1 MNFNSLVWYSSLAIG
16 DEKNS
21 YVANFLKRSC
31 EIINEEI
38 NEEIK
43 EKNLPFTFNVDFS
56 HIAKGEEGVQSLLE
70 KLKSINDTVFTN
82 GHSINKYNPSII
94 NELKK
99 RKFFFFPQNLTISKL
114 DDFEEDTKKRIF
126 KLSRA
131 DQKAKI
137 AFINNEISKYTSKK
151 VYFFHQGLRLS
162 ESLLKEHKDKSYFT
176 SFSFKD
182 FDLEKLEQ
190 KFQELLIDLKDD
202 ELIVLDLNL
211 SVFRTLFEHLIK
223 KGHLNKV
230 ITTFGSLQNR
240 FEKLP
245 FDLIQLVG
253 NHDIPSV
260 AIEDLMSKVYGENIT
275 PDQKTLLL
283 DSTFRLEVPL
293 LAFECLKKLYS
304 NTDDISSINNDQIDD
319 KIIDT
324 FRSFNGRSDIFV
336 GKRIQYAFDENNSN
350 TTRENYAF
358 TFPNSLQTEKFKIPK
373 VFYPKQFCTVNDK
386 LVEFDTVYSYI
397 DVLRVT
403 NINIQDKTWTSEFYL
418 DVVSK
423 SENPLDDI
431 IFNNLSSNN
440 DKFSSKII
448 WERKDKNDY
457 KTVRYYIVANFDF
470 LAIADNYPFDWQS
483 LYISTSLKDSTQQM
497 LQPIPLELVDNE
509 FDINEWI
516 IENSFSGIKYKKNF
530 LYQDTDLKKAVN
542 VTKENRLGWII
553 RRKNTATLLKIG
565 IPMFFLIF
573 LVYYSVFLGF
583 DKSSESIGILTT
595 TFLSAIALY
604 FSVEK
609 PEPKKM
615 TIIDIIFIWF
625 YIVNGL
631 TITIFSLSSLITEKI
646 HVYSS
651 GLLKFLIPLSLI
663 SIATYLFKRV
673 KNNRKD
679 ILLDRD
685 L

>member
-70 KLKSINDTVFTN
+70 KFKSINDTVFTN
-82 GHSINKYNPSII
+82 GHSINKYNPLII

-151 VYFFHQGLRLS
+151 VHFFHQGLRLS

-211 SVFRTLFEHLIK
+211 SVFTTLFEHLIK

-431 IFNNLSSNN
+431 IFNNLSSNK

-483 LYISTSLKDSTQQM
+483 LYISTSLKDSTQKM

-530 LYQDTDLKKAVN
+530 LYQDTDLKKSVN

-553 RRKNTATLLKIG
+553 RRKNTATLFKIG

-651 GLLKFLIPLSLI
+651 GLLKFLIPSSLI
-663 SIATYLFKRV
+663 SIAIYLYKRV

>member
-38 NEEIK
+38 NKEIK
-43 EKNLPFTFNVDFS
+43 EKNLPFTFNIDFS
-56 HIAKGEEGVQSLLE
+56 HVVKGEEGVQSLLE
-70 KLKSINDTVFTN
+70 KFKSINDIVFTN

-114 DDFEEDTKKRIF
+114 DDFEADTKKRIF

-137 AFINNEISKYTSKK
+137 AFINNEISKHTSKK

-162 ESLLKEHKDKSYFT
+162 ESLLKDHKDQSYFT

-190 KFQELLIDLKDD
+190 KFQELLIDLKND

-223 KGHLNKV
+223 KGYLNKV

-373 VFYPKQFCTVNDK
+373 VFYPKQFCTVNDN

-483 LYISTSLKDSTQQM
+483 LYISTSLKDSTQQI

-625 YIVNGL
+625 YLVNGL

-646 HVYSS
+646 HIYSS
-651 GLLKFLIPLSLI
+651 GFLKFLIPLSLI
-663 SIATYLFKRV
+663 SIVTYLYKRV
-673 KNNRKD
+673 QNNRKD

>member
-70 KLKSINDTVFTN
+70 KFKSINDTVFTN
-82 GHSINKYNPSII
+82 GHSINKYNPLII

-151 VYFFHQGLRLS
+151 VHFFHQGLRLS

>member
-38 NEEIK
+38 NKEIK
-43 EKNLPFTFNVDFS
+43 EKNLPFTFNIDFS
-56 HIAKGEEGVQSLLE
+56 HVAKGEEGVQSLLE
-70 KLKSINDTVFTN
+70 KFKSINDIVFTN

-114 DDFEEDTKKRIF
+114 DDFEADTKKRIF

-162 ESLLKEHKDKSYFT
+162 ESLLKDHKDQSYFT

-190 KFQELLIDLKDD
+190 KFQELLIDLKND

-223 KGHLNKV
+223 KGYLNKV

-350 TTRENYAF
+350 ITRENYAF

-470 LAIADNYPFDWQS
+470 LAIADNYPFDCQS
-483 LYISTSLKDSTQQM
+483 LYISKSLKDSTKQM

-583 DKSSESIGILTT
+583 EKSSESIGILTT

-651 GLLKFLIPLSLI
+651 SLLKFLIPLSLI
-663 SIATYLFKRV
+663 SIVTYLFKRV

>member
-38 NEEIK
+38 NKEIK
-43 EKNLPFTFNVDFS
+43 EKNLPFTFNIDFS
-56 HIAKGEEGVQSLLE
+56 HVVKGEEGVQSLLE
-70 KLKSINDTVFTN
+70 KFKSINDIVFTN

-162 ESLLKEHKDKSYFT
+162 ENLLKEHKDKSYFT

-202 ELIVLDLNL
+202 ELIILDLNL
-211 SVFRTLFEHLIK
+211 SVFRTLFELLIK

-483 LYISTSLKDSTQQM
+483 LYISTSLKDSTQQI

>member
-56 HIAKGEEGVQSLLE
+56 HVAKGEEGVQSLLE
-70 KLKSINDTVFTN
+70 KFKSINDTVFTN
-82 GHSINKYNPSII
+82 GHSINKYNPLII

-151 VYFFHQGLRLS
+151 VHFFHQGLRLS
-162 ESLLKEHKDKSYFT
+162 ESLLKEHKDKIYFT

-202 ELIVLDLNL
+202 ELIILDLNL
-211 SVFRTLFEHLIK
+211 SVFRTLFELLIK

-275 PDQKTLLL
+275 PDQKILLL

-293 LAFECLKKLYS
+293 LAFECLKKIFS
-304 NTDDISSINNDQIDD
+304 NEDQQNPIHKDQLED
-319 KIIDT
+319 KIVDT
-324 FRSFNGRSDIFV
+324 FRSFNGHSDIFV
-336 GKRIQYAFDENNSN
+336 GKRIQYAFDDNNSN
-350 TTRENYAF
+350 LTRENYAF
-358 TFPNSLQTEKFKIPK
+358 TFPNSLQTENFKIPK
-373 VFYPKQFCTVNDK
+373 IFYPKQFCTVNDQ
-386 LVEFDTVYSYI
+386 LVEFDTVYNYI

-403 NINIQDKTWTSEFYL
+403 NINIQDKTWSAEFYL
-418 DVVSK
+418 DIVSK
-423 SENPLDDI
+423 SDNPLDDI
-431 IFNNLSSNN
+431 IFNNLSSSN
-440 DKFSSKII
+440 DKFSSKVI
-448 WERKDKNDY
+448 WERKDENSY

-483 LYISTSLKDSTQQM
+483 LYISTSLKDSSKQI
-497 LQPIPLELVDNE
+497 LQPIPLDLVDNE
-509 FDINEWI
+509 FEINEWI
-516 IENSFSGIKYKKNF
+516 IENSFSGIKYKKSF

-542 VTKENRLGWII
+542 VTKENRLGWIV

-583 DKSSESIGILTT
+583 EKSSESIGILTT

-625 YIVNGL
+625 YLVNGL

-646 HVYSS
+646 HIYSS
-651 GLLKFLIPLSLI
+651 GFLKFLIPLSLI
-663 SIATYLFKRV
+663 SIVTYLYKRV
-673 KNNRKD
+673 QNNRKD

>member
-21 YVANFLKRSC
+21 YVVNFLKRSC

-38 NEEIK
+38 NKEIK
-43 EKNLPFTFNVDFS
+43 EKNLPFTFNIDFS
-56 HIAKGEEGVQSLLE
+56 HVVKGEEGVQSLLE
-70 KLKSINDTVFTN
+70 KFKSINDIVFTN

-162 ESLLKEHKDKSYFT
+162 ENLLKEHKDKSYFT

-202 ELIVLDLNL
+202 ELIILDLNL
-211 SVFRTLFEHLIK
+211 SVFRTLFELLIK
-223 KGHLNKV
+223 RGYLNKV

-373 VFYPKQFCTVNDK
+373 VFYPKQFCTVNDN

-483 LYISTSLKDSTQQM
+483 LYISTSLKDSTQQI

>member
-43 EKNLPFTFNVDFS
+43 EKNLPFTFNVDFL

-70 KLKSINDTVFTN
+70 KFKSINDTVFTN
-82 GHSINKYNPSII
+82 GHSINKYNPLII

-542 VTKENRLGWII
+542 VTKENRLGWVI

-663 SIATYLFKRV
+663 SIAIYLYKRV
-673 KNNRKD
+673 QNNRKD

>member
-38 NEEIK
+38 NKEIK
-43 EKNLPFTFNVDFS
+43 EKNLPFTFNIDFS
-56 HIAKGEEGVQSLLE
+56 HVVKGEEGVQSLLE
-70 KLKSINDTVFTN
+70 KFKSINDIVFTN

-114 DDFEEDTKKRIF
+114 DDFEADTKKRIF

-162 ESLLKEHKDKSYFT
+162 ESLLKDHKDQSYFT

-190 KFQELLIDLKDD
+190 KFQELLIDLKND

-223 KGHLNKV
+223 KGYLNKV

-275 PDQKTLLL
+275 PDQKILLL

-293 LAFECLKKLYS
+293 LAFECLKKIFS
-304 NTDDISSINNDQIDD
+304 NEDQQNPIHKDQLED
-319 KIIDT
+319 KIVDT
-324 FRSFNGRSDIFV
+324 FRSFNGHSDIFV
-336 GKRIQYAFDENNSN
+336 GKRIQYAFDDNNSN
-350 TTRENYAF
+350 LTRENYAF
-358 TFPNSLQTEKFKIPK
+358 TFPNSLQTENFKIPK
-373 VFYPKQFCTVNDK
+373 IFYPKQFCTVNDQ
-386 LVEFDTVYSYI
+386 LVEFDTVYNYI

-403 NINIQDKTWTSEFYL
+403 NINIQDKTWSAEFYL
-418 DVVSK
+418 DIVSK
-423 SENPLDDI
+423 SDNPLDDI
-431 IFNNLSSNN
+431 IFNNLSSSN
-440 DKFSSKII
+440 DKFSSKVI
-448 WERKDKNDY
+448 WERKDENSY

-483 LYISTSLKDSTQQM
+483 LYISTSLKDSSKQI
-497 LQPIPLELVDNE
+497 LQPIPLDLVDNE
-509 FDINEWI
+509 FEINEWI
-516 IENSFSGIKYKKNF
+516 IENSFSGIKYKKSF

-542 VTKENRLGWII
+542 VTKENRLGWIV

-583 DKSSESIGILTT
+583 EKSSESIGILTT

-604 FSVEK
+604 FYQLLLY
-609 PEPKKM
+609 
-615 TIIDIIFIWF
+615 IF
-625 YIVNGL
+625 L
-631 TITIFSLSSLITEKI
+631 SKSQSL
-646 HVYSS
+646 
-651 GLLKFLIPLSLI
+651 
-663 SIATYLFKRV
+663 KR
-673 KNNRKD
+673 
-679 ILLDRD
+679 
-685 L
+685 

>member
-38 NEEIK
+38 NKEIK
-43 EKNLPFTFNVDFS
+43 EKNLPFTFNIDFS
-56 HIAKGEEGVQSLLE
+56 HVVKGEEGVQSLLE
-70 KLKSINDTVFTN
+70 KFKSINDIVFTN

-162 ESLLKEHKDKSYFT
+162 ENLLKEHKDKSYFT

-202 ELIVLDLNL
+202 ELIILDLNL
-211 SVFRTLFEHLIK
+211 SVFRTLFELLIK

-373 VFYPKQFCTVNDK
+373 VFYPKQFCTVNDN

-483 LYISTSLKDSTQQM
+483 LYISTSLKDSTQQI

>member
-38 NEEIK
+38 NKEIK
-43 EKNLPFTFNVDFS
+43 EKNLPFTFNIDFS
-56 HIAKGEEGVQSLLE
+56 HVAKGEEGVQSLLE
-70 KLKSINDTVFTN
+70 KFKSINDIVFTN

-114 DDFEEDTKKRIF
+114 DDFEADTKKRIF

-162 ESLLKEHKDKSYFT
+162 ESLLKDHKDQSYFT

-190 KFQELLIDLKDD
+190 KFQELLIDLKND

-223 KGHLNKV
+223 KGYLNKV

-470 LAIADNYPFDWQS
+470 LAIADNYPFDCQS
-483 LYISTSLKDSTQQM
+483 LYISKSLKDSTKQM

-583 DKSSESIGILTT
+583 EKSSESIGILTT

-609 PEPKKM
+609 PEPKK
-615 TIIDIIFIWF
+615 
-625 YIVNGL
+625 
-631 TITIFSLSSLITEKI
+631 
-646 HVYSS
+646 
-651 GLLKFLIPLSLI
+651 
-663 SIATYLFKRV
+663 
-673 KNNRKD
+673 
-679 ILLDRD
+679 
-685 L
+685 

>member
-16 DEKNS
+16 EEKNKF
-21 YVANFLKRSC
+21 VADFLNRSC

-38 NEEIK
+38 KEEIK
-43 EKNLPFTFNVDFS
+43 EKNLPFTFNIDFT
-56 HIAKGEEGVQSLLE
+56 HVLKGEEGIETLKK
-70 KLKSINDTVFTN
+70 KLRSIGDIVFTN
-82 GHSINKYNPSII
+82 GHSINKYNSSILD
-94 NELKK
+94 ELKK
-99 RKFFFFPQNLTISKL
+99 RKFFFFPQNLTLNKISDYE
-114 DDFEEDTKKRIF
+114 DDIKKRIF

-131 DQKAKI
+131 DQNAKI
-137 AFINNEISKYTSKK
+137 AFINSEIKEYTSEK

-162 ESLLKEHKDKSYFT
+162 ESLLKEHKDQSYFT

-182 FDLEKLEQ
+182 FELDKLDKKIE
-190 KFQELLIDLKDD
+190 ELLKDLKES

-211 SVFRTLFEHLIK
+211 SIFKPLFEYLLK

-240 FEKLP
+240 FKKLP

-260 AIEDLMSKVYGENIT
+260 AIEDLMSKVYGDNIT
-275 PDQKTLLL
+275 ATEKILLL
-283 DSTFRLEVPL
+283 DSTFRLEVPI
-293 LAFECLKKLYS
+293 LAFECLKKIFS
-304 NTDDISSINNDQIDD
+304 NEDQQNPIREDQLED
-319 KIIDT
+319 KIVDT
-324 FRSFNGRSDIFV
+324 FRSFNGHNDIFV
-336 GKRIQYAFDENNSN
+336 GKRIQYAFDDNNSN
-350 TTRENYAF
+350 LTRENYAF
-358 TFPNSLQTEKFKIPK
+358 TFPNSLQTENFKIPK
-373 VFYPKQFCTVNDK
+373 IFYPKQFCTVNEQ
-386 LVEFDTVYSYI
+386 LVEFDTVYNYI
-397 DVLRVT
+397 DVLRVS
-403 NINIQDKTWTSEFYL
+403 NINIQDKTWNAEFYL
-418 DVVSK
+418 DIVSK
-423 SENPLDDI
+423 SDNPLDDI
-431 IFNNLSSNN
+431 IFNNLSSSN
-440 DKFSSKII
+440 DKFSSKVI
-448 WERKDKNDY
+448 WERKDENSY
-457 KTVRYYIVANFDF
+457 KTVRYYVVANFDF

-483 LYISTSLKDSTQQM
+483 LYISTSLKDSSEQI
-497 LQPIPLELVDNE
+497 LQPIPLDLVDNE
-509 FDINEWI
+509 FEINEWI

-542 VTKENRLGWII
+542 VTKENRLGWIV

-583 DKSSESIGILTT
+583 EKSSESIGILTT

-625 YIVNGL
+625 YLVNGL

-646 HVYSS
+646 HIYSS
-651 GLLKFLIPLSLI
+651 GFLKFLIPVSLI
-663 SIATYLFKRV
+663 SIVTYLYKRV
-673 KNNRKD
+673 QNNRKD

>member
-38 NEEIK
+38 NKEIK
-43 EKNLPFTFNVDFS
+43 EKNLPFTFNIDFS
-56 HIAKGEEGVQSLLE
+56 HVAKGEEGVQSLLE
-70 KLKSINDTVFTN
+70 KFKSINDIVFTN

-94 NELKK
+94 NELNK

-114 DDFEEDTKKRIF
+114 DDFEADTKKRIF

-162 ESLLKEHKDKSYFT
+162 ESLLKDHKDQSYFT

-190 KFQELLIDLKDD
+190 KFQELLIDLKND

-223 KGHLNKV
+223 KGYLNKV

-275 PDQKTLLL
+275 PDQKILLL

-336 GKRIQYAFDENNSN
+336 GKRIQYAFDKNNSN
-350 TTRENYAF
+350 ITRENYAF

-663 SIATYLFKRV
+663 SIAIYLYKRV
-673 KNNRKD
+673 QNNRKD

>member
-38 NEEIK
+38 NKEIK
-43 EKNLPFTFNVDFS
+43 EKNLPFTFNIDFS
-56 HIAKGEEGVQSLLE
+56 HVVKGEEGVQSLLE
-70 KLKSINDTVFTN
+70 KFKSINDIVFTN

-114 DDFEEDTKKRIF
+114 DDFEADTKKRIF

-162 ESLLKEHKDKSYFT
+162 ESLLKDHKDQSYFT

-190 KFQELLIDLKDD
+190 KFQELLIDLKND

-223 KGHLNKV
+223 KGYLNKV

-245 FDLIQLVG
+245 FDIIQLVG

-275 PDQKTLLL
+275 PDQKILLL

-293 LAFECLKKLYS
+293 LAFECLKKIFS
-304 NTDDISSINNDQIDD
+304 NEDQQNPIHKDQLED
-319 KIIDT
+319 KIVDT
-324 FRSFNGRSDIFV
+324 FRSFNGHSDIFV
-336 GKRIQYAFDENNSN
+336 GKRIQYAFDDNNSN
-350 TTRENYAF
+350 LTRENYAF
-358 TFPNSLQTEKFKIPK
+358 TFPNSLQTENFKIPK
-373 VFYPKQFCTVNDK
+373 IFYPKQFCTVNDQ
-386 LVEFDTVYSYI
+386 LVEFDTVYNYI

-403 NINIQDKTWTSEFYL
+403 NINIQDKTWSAEFYL
-418 DVVSK
+418 DIVSK
-423 SENPLDDI
+423 SDNPLDDI
-431 IFNNLSSNN
+431 IFNNLSSSN
-440 DKFSSKII
+440 DKFSSKVI
-448 WERKDKNDY
+448 WERKDENSY

-483 LYISTSLKDSTQQM
+483 LYISTSLKDSSKQI
-497 LQPIPLELVDNE
+497 LQPIPLDLVDNE
-509 FDINEWI
+509 FEINEWI
-516 IENSFSGIKYKKNF
+516 IENSFSGIKYKKSF

-542 VTKENRLGWII
+542 VTKENRLGWIV

-583 DKSSESIGILTT
+583 EKSSESIGILTT

>member
-38 NEEIK
+38 NKEIK
-43 EKNLPFTFNVDFS
+43 EKNLPFTFNIDFS
-56 HIAKGEEGVQSLLE
+56 HVVKGEEGVQSLLE
-70 KLKSINDTVFTN
+70 KFKSINDIVFTN

-114 DDFEEDTKKRIF
+114 DDFEADTKKRIF

-162 ESLLKEHKDKSYFT
+162 ESLLKDHKDQSYFT

-190 KFQELLIDLKDD
+190 KFQELLIDLKND

-223 KGHLNKV
+223 KGYLNKV

-275 PDQKTLLL
+275 PDQKILLL

-293 LAFECLKKLYS
+293 LAFECLKKIFS
-304 NTDDISSINNDQIDD
+304 NEDQQNPIHKDQLED
-319 KIIDT
+319 KIVDT
-324 FRSFNGRSDIFV
+324 FRSFNGHSDIFV
-336 GKRIQYAFDENNSN
+336 GKRIQYAFDDNNSN
-350 TTRENYAF
+350 LTRENYAF
-358 TFPNSLQTEKFKIPK
+358 TFPNSLQTENFKIPK
-373 VFYPKQFCTVNDK
+373 IFYPKQFCTVNDQ
-386 LVEFDTVYSYI
+386 LVEFDTVYNYI

-403 NINIQDKTWTSEFYL
+403 NINIQDKTWSAEFYL
-418 DVVSK
+418 DIVSK
-423 SENPLDDI
+423 SDNPLDDI
-431 IFNNLSSNN
+431 IFNNLSSSN
-440 DKFSSKII
+440 DKFSSKVI
-448 WERKDKNDY
+448 WERKDENSY

-483 LYISTSLKDSTQQM
+483 LYISTSLKDSSKQI
-497 LQPIPLELVDNE
+497 LQPIPLDLVDNE
-509 FDINEWI
+509 FEINEWI
-516 IENSFSGIKYKKNF
+516 IENSFSGIKYKKSF

-542 VTKENRLGWII
+542 VTKENRLGWIV

-583 DKSSESIGILTT
+583 EKSSESIGILTT

>member
-70 KLKSINDTVFTN
+70 KFKSINDTVFTN
-82 GHSINKYNPSII
+82 GHSINKYNPLII

-223 KGHLNKV
+223 KGYLNKV

-663 SIATYLFKRV
+663 SIAIYLYKRV
-673 KNNRKD
+673 QNNRKD

>member
-38 NEEIK
+38 NDEIK
-43 EKNLPFTFNVDFS
+43 EKNLPFIFNVNFA
-56 HIAKGEEGVQSLLE
+56 HVAKGEEGVQSLVE
-70 KLKSINDTVFTN
+70 KFKSISDTVFTN

-162 ESLLKEHKDKSYFT
+162 ENLLKEHKDKSYFT

-202 ELIVLDLNL
+202 ELIILDLNL
-211 SVFRTLFEHLIK
+211 SVFRTLFELLIK

-350 TTRENYAF
+350 ITRENYAF

-373 VFYPKQFCTVNDK
+373 IFYPKQFCTVNDK

>member
-38 NEEIK
+38 NDEIK
-43 EKNLPFTFNVDFS
+43 EKNLPFTFNIDFAYV
-56 HIAKGEEGVQSLLE
+56 AKGEEGVQSLLE
-70 KLKSINDTVFTN
+70 KFKSINNTVFTN

-99 RKFFFFPQNLTISKL
+99 RKFFFFPQNLSISKL

-275 PDQKTLLL
+275 PDQKILLL

-304 NTDDISSINNDQIDD
+304 NTEDINSINNDQIDE
-319 KIIDT
+319 KIIET

-350 TTRENYAF
+350 ITRENYAF

-373 VFYPKQFCTVNDK
+373 IFYPKQFCTVNDK

-646 HVYSS
+646 HIYSS

>member
-43 EKNLPFTFNVDFS
+43 EKKLPFTFNVDFS
-56 HIAKGEEGVQSLLE
+56 HVAKGEEGVQSLLE
-70 KLKSINDTVFTN
+70 KFKSINDTVFTN
-82 GHSINKYNPSII
+82 GHSINKYNPLII

-542 VTKENRLGWII
+542 VTKENRLGWVI

-663 SIATYLFKRV
+663 SIAIYLYKRV
-673 KNNRKD
+673 QNNRKD